1 MTHFGIAKTFSG
13 KFEFIEGTKEDIIK
27 KMNGFSNGGSEKYET
42 IRIYPYSAYQTKR
55 TFKKKAPAKK
65 K

>member
-27 KMNGFSNGGSEKYET
+27 E
-42 IRIYPYSAYQTKR
+42 
-55 TFKKKAPAKK
+55 
-65 K
+65 